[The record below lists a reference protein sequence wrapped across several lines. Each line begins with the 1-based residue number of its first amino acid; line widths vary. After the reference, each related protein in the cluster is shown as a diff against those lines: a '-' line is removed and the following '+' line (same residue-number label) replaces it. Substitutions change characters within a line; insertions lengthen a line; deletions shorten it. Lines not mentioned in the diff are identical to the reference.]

1 MKPVPCASSAASR
14 GPHPESHG
22 IWEMIANNMVYSIE
36 ISAKIVVRDY
46 CTYGVSSSYLCPQ
59 KNDNLHCQT
68 ELDNISGTCPA
79 VLRWGLSSGE
89 QNALDVQLKHP
100 RDGNDVNTG
109 VDPEFLIGPGG
120 LFNDCFV
127 VAWSKFIAPTNRKC
141 TEVHHEWGAIKIFKI
156 VQYIYDS

>member
-1 MKPVPCASSAASR
+1 
-14 GPHPESHG
+14 
-22 IWEMIANNMVYSIE
+22 MVFQ
-36 ISAKIVVRDY
+36 VL
-46 CTYGVSSSYLCPQ
+46 TYVPQ
-59 KNDNLHCQT
+59 KHDNLHCQT
-68 ELDNISGTCPA
+68 ELDNITGTCPA

-127 VAWSKFIAPTNRKC
+127 
-141 TEVHHEWGAIKIFKI
+141 EWGAIKIFKI
-156 VQYIYDS
+156 GQYMIHRGVIFFGGGLIVLQCLVHTCRPSTCICGMPPRRSPRIWVGRVWVGCAFPGLSFVGEIC